1 MQHSR
6 FISSA
11 LVAAMKV
18 GVFYTGVYKR
28 VHCSAVSG
36 DCHDVVFFHR
46 CFENALFG
54 VDKRQ
59 VIALRRELPYKCD
72 SDFSSSGNNNFQNS
86 LQSVLR

>member
-1 MQHSR
+1 MSCHAAQQIY
-6 FISSA
+6 FIGTRSGDE
-11 LVAAMKV
+11 KV

-28 VHCSAVSG
+28 VHGSAVSV

-59 VIALRRELPYKCD
+59 VIALRR
-72 SDFSSSGNNNFQNS
+72 
-86 LQSVLR
+86 